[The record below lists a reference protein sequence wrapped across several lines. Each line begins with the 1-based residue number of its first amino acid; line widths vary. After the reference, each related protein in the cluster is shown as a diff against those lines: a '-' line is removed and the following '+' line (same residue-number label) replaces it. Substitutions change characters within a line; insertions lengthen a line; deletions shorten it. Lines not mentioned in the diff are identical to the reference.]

1 MGNGRLK
8 KRVPGRVRAVTEKGI
23 PRGRMEAAR
32 AVWNSRRGLG
42 KSRVDHTKYE
52 EDDWGEVQFLFST
65 SLFRLR
71 AELPSLST
79 ATSSITSQ
87 GLKSVQVL
95 GWDVS
100 SR

>member
-1 MGNGRLK
+1 
-8 KRVPGRVRAVTEKGI
+8 
-23 PRGRMEAAR
+23 MEAAR

-65 SLFRLR
+65 SLFPVLG
-71 AELPSLST
+71 LSCPVFPQLHHPSP
-79 ATSSITSQ
+79 Q

-95 GWDVS
+95 GWDEQQAVGLDREGEKQHLCPAS
-100 SR
+100 NCLGF